1 LLLTELKRTFKVS
14 EIDGYASDSGSD
26 VDTDMKNRDSHGDI
40 TEEAAP
46 YQKLPNSSQEDVEMN
61 SDQESK
67 SGDED
72 EEMLEE
78 PMPQDE
84 DQDGDKDKGKPRRK
98 AYKTAVKDKKQP
110 KISTT
115 KRLPAPSRKRK
126 AENPHPMTD
135 TEIIDFWRGKTKAQ
149 LSQLLDPKRVPKVV
163 KSIMASQPI
172 QWESMSAKKTKMK
185 IENIP
190 KASKNKWL
198 EDNNVRQ
205 THFRVYSC

>member
-1 LLLTELKRTFKVS
+1 M
-14 EIDGYASDSGSD
+14 SDSGND
-26 VDTDMKNRDSHGDI
+26 VDTDMENRDSHGDI
-40 TEEAAP
+40 TEEATP
-46 YQKLPNSSQEDVEMN
+46 YQKLPNSSQENVEMN

-84 DQDGDKDKGKPRRK
+84 DQDGDKDKGNPRRK

-110 KISTT
+110 KISKT
-115 KRLPAPSRKRK
+115 KRLPAPSLKRK

-135 TEIIDFWRGKTKAQ
+135 AEIIDFWRGKTKAQ

-163 KSIMASQPI
+163 KSVMASQPI
-172 QWESMSAKKTKMK
+172 QWESMSVKKTKME
-185 IENIP
+185 IENIL
-190 KASKNKWL
+190 KASKNKWH

-205 THFRVYSC
+205 THFRIYSC

>member
-1 LLLTELKRTFKVS
+1 M
-14 EIDGYASDSGSD
+14 SDSGND
-26 VDTDMKNRDSHGDI
+26 VDTDMENRDSDGDI
-40 TEEAAP
+40 TEEEAAP
-46 YQKLPNSSQEDVEMN
+46 YQKLPNSSRGDVEMN
-61 SDQESK
+61 NDQESK

-110 KISTT
+110 KIPKT
-115 KRLPAPSRKRK
+115 KLFPAPSRKRK
-126 AENPHPMTD
+126 AESAPPMTD
-135 TEIIDFWRGKTKAQ
+135 AEIIDFWRGKTKAQ

-163 KSIMASQPI
+163 KSVMVLQPI
-172 QWESMSAKKTKMK
+172 QWESMSAKKTKME
-185 IENIP
+185 IQNIP
-190 KASKNKWL
+190 KVSKNKWL

-205 THFRVYSC
+205 THFRIYSC